1 MRAVIRPAFG
11 AVGGLDLLRKSF
23 GLFAKPLLVLLD
35 TAGAV
40 VAVVVGALL
49 NFEAILPPCGGVP
62 NLVLGS
68 RVDGVLKLFISDGFA
83 GYVLPLEGEAL
94 EGGGGGGEEL
104 ASLEVPL
111 GLPN

>member
-49 NFEAILPPCGGVP
+49 NFEVIPPPCGGVP

-68 RVDGVLKLFISDGFA
+68 CMDGVLKLFISDGFA
-83 GYVLPLEGEAL
+83 GYFLPLEGEGL
-94 EGGGGGGEEL
+94 EGGGGGGEL